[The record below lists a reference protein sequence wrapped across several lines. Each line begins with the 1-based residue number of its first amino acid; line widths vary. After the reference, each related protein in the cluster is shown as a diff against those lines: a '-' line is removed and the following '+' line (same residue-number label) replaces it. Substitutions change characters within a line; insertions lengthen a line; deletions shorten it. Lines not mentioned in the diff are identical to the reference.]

1 MRADAI
7 FIGVEVDDSVAGDP
21 AVAAKLAETCPVDI
35 YADAGGRVELVEK
48 NLDECILC
56 DMCVAVAPPGTVAV
70 HRLYDI
76 EAVRAA

>member
-7 FIGVEVDDSVAGDP
+7 FIGVEVDDSVAGD
-21 AVAAKLAETCPVDI
+21 AALAAKLEETCPVDI
-35 YADAGGRVELVEK
+35 YANAGGSLDIVEG

-70 HRLYDI
+70 HRLYDP
-76 EAVRAA
+76 EAVSA

>member
-7 FIGVEVDDSVAGDP
+7 FIGVEVDDGVAGDP

-35 YADAGGRVELVEK
+35 YADAGGRVEIVDA

-56 DMCVAVAPPGTVAV
+56 DMCVAVSPPGTVAV
-70 HRLYDI
+70 HRLYDP
-76 EAVRAA
+76 EAVSA

>member
-7 FIGVEVDDSVAGDP
+7 FIGVEVDDGVAGDP
-21 AVAAKLAETCPVDI
+21 AVAAKLAETCPVDV
-35 YADAGGRVELVEK
+35 YADADGRVELVER

-70 HRLYDI
+70 HRLYDLAPVI
-76 EAVRAA
+76 G

>member
-7 FIGVEVDDSVAGDP
+7 FIGVEVDDSVAGD
-21 AVAAKLAETCPVDI
+21 AGVAAKLEETCPVDI
-35 YADAGGRVELVEK
+35 YANADGRVQIVEH

-76 EAVRAA
+76 AEVRG

>member
-7 FIGVEVDDSVAGDP
+7 FIGVEVADSVAGDP
-21 AVAAKLAETCPVDI
+21 TVAAKLAETCPVDI
-35 YADAGGRVELVEK
+35 FADADGRVEIVEH

-70 HRLYDI
+70 HRLYDAA
-76 EAVRAA
+76 EVRS